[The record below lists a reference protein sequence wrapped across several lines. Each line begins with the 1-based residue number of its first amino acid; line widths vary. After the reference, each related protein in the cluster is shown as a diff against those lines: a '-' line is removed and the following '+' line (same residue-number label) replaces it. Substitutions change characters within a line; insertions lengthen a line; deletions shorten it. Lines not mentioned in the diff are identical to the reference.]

1 MELNEKYVYHVYM
14 ARSFT
19 KAARLLYLSQPSLSA
34 AVAAKEKALGFRI
47 FDRTTKPLSL
57 TPEGEVYIEM
67 LEGIMRCEND
77 MQHRLK
83 QLKVPQRQKIVI
95 GSSIYTSYFLLPTVC
110 GAFYRRYPGI
120 EIVLDIGNT
129 HGDAMLLQ
137 KLDQREIDVVFSYEN
152 DEKKYRSYPVFAERM
167 VVAMHKSFLTP
178 ALLPYAITQDE
189 LLDLSYDREK
199 EKINTRL
206 FLDIPFLSFD
216 KSGSAAHYMANILK
230 HYTISK
236 HSVINAKHSGVHF
249 NMMRAGVGA
258 ILTSDSVIR
267 AHNACLD
274 DIVYFA
280 FPEEISTRRIYATL
294 RNSDVVDEPLKHFLE
309 VTKEV
314 SISEKSLSLY
324 YQ

>member
-1 MELNEKYVYHVYM
+1 
-14 ARSFT
+14 
-19 KAARLLYLSQPSLSA
+19 
-34 AVAAKEKALGFRI
+34 
-47 FDRTTKPLSL
+47 
-57 TPEGEVYIEM
+57 
-67 LEGIMRCEND
+67 
-77 MQHRLK
+77 
-83 QLKVPQRQKIVI
+83 
-95 GSSIYTSYFLLPTVC
+95 
-110 GAFYRRYPGI
+110 
-120 EIVLDIGNT
+120 
-129 HGDAMLLQ
+129 MLLQ
-137 KLDQREIDVVFSYEN
+137 KLEQREIDVVFSYEN

-178 ALLPYAITQDE
+178 ALIPYAITRGE

-199 EKINTRL
+199 EKIDTRL

-216 KSGSAAHYMANILK
+216 KSGSAVHYMANILK
-230 HYTISK
+230 HYTLSK

-294 RNSDVVDEPLKHFLE
+294 RNNEVVNEPLKHFLE
-309 VTKEV
+309 VVKEV
-314 SISEKSLSLY
+314 CASEKSLSLY
-324 YQ
+324 L